1 MNEYLQ
7 NEVVPLLE
15 MSAGEQLLI
24 NLVNVWNGYIIYAK
38 MMDRSFEYLNRYYL
52 KNNQL

>member
-1 MNEYLQ
+1 M

-15 MSAGEQLLI
+15 RSAGEELLQ
-24 NLVNVWNGYIIYAK
+24 NLVNVWNAYIIYAK